1 MVATVVHYEHNWINA
16 GVAERQGSGLQNRPR
31 RFDSCHPL
39 PLRTS
44 DSCRNPHLGMTFGA
58 RSLHRSAPSPRTWL
72 RTVTL
77 DRCTLSTRQAS
88 CLPDRW
94 PYRWNTSAWRSARKV
109 AVNDLSLA
117 VPSGSLFGLVGPNG
131 AGKTTTLSMAVGL
144 LRPHYGRS
152 LVYGYD
158 VWNDPVAA
166 KSLLG
171 VLPDGLA
178 LPAQFTG
185 HELLTYFGRLRGM
198 SEDVIAS
205 RRDELLAAL
214 DLADAGGTV
223 IADYS
228 AGMTKKIGLAS
239 ALLHGPRLLVLD
251 EPFEAVDPISSA
263 GIRSILLSFVHSGG
277 SVILSS
283 HVMALVEQL
292 CTHIGVI
299 ADGRVV
305 ASGTVDE
312 VRAGNTLDEAF
323 VRLVGSRSPNP
334 DGLSWMRA

>member
-1 MVATVVHYEHNWINA
+1 M
-16 GVAERQGSGLQNRPR
+16 
-31 RFDSCHPL
+31 HPL
-39 PLRTS
+39 HETGQLPPGPMALQVE
-44 DSCRNPHLGMTFGA
+44 HLCMAFGA
-58 RSLHRSAPSPRTWL
+58 
-72 RTVTL
+72 
-77 DRCTLSTRQAS
+77 
-88 CLPDRW
+88 
-94 PYRWNTSAWRSARKV
+94 KV